1 MQKFRGRAGSH
12 PVRHNGLSP
21 SQGCAD
27 RRSSMGMQV
36 GENKGGAMAEMNV
49 VPLIDIL
56 LVLLIIF
63 MVITPLTPKGMDTLV
78 PQPNPNQKQDVELEN
93 KTVVVQRL
101 TNGKVKINNEDSTWD
116 NLGPRIEQIF
126 KDRAE
131 KIAFVKGDS
140 DVLFGEVARAIDIMR
155 GSGIDKVG
163 LITAKLEAGQ

>member
-1 MQKFRGRAGSH
+1 MFCRRFRPRRS
-12 PVRHNGLSP
+12 HNGAAHG
-21 SQGCAD
+21 SQFWLGRAD

-36 GENKGGAMAEMNV
+36 GESKGGAMAEMNV

-63 MVITPLTPKGMDTLV
+63 MVITPLTPKGLDTLV
-78 PQPNPNQKQDVELEN
+78 PQPNPNQEQELEN
-93 KTVVVQRL
+93 KTVVVQVL

-140 DVLFGEVARAIDIMR
+140 DVLFGDVARAIDIMR

>member
-1 MQKFRGRAGSH
+1 
-12 PVRHNGLSP
+12 
-21 SQGCAD
+21 
-27 RRSSMGMQV
+27 MGMQV
-36 GENKGGAMAEMNV
+36 GDNKGGAMAEMNV

-63 MVITPLTPKGMDTLV
+63 MVITPLTPKGLDTLV

-93 KTVVVQRL
+93 KTVVVQIL
-101 TNGKVKINNEDSTWD
+101 TNDKVKINNEDSTWD
-116 NLGPRIEQIF
+116 KLQPRIEQIF

-131 KIAFVKGDS
+131 KIAFVKGDN

-155 GSGIDKVG
+155 AAGIDKVG